1 MPRATGR
8 AWSRYRTSIESGCS
22 ALRSLRIA
30 GRTGTMRS
38 CGCSSGSRRPL
49 WPTPRKT
56 RRSPWKSRRKIRQ
69 TLCPTSRSVR
79 LKNQGLMSYPR
90 RRPTLRL
97 HRVRR
102 CQQKC
107 DAKQP
112 FECREK
118 TALVCFPEIRL
129 QIEAER
135 FLRNHDGRCK
145 RSRPSAMRSIR
156 PGRIDRRRMRP
167 GQFQIPPCCRAH
179 VGLISVLKST
189 RSILL
194 VLLAALIRCSIS
206 DWRKE
211 NLD

>member
-49 WPTPRKT
+49 WPTP
-56 RRSPWKSRRKIRQ
+56 
-69 TLCPTSRSVR
+69 RSVR